1 MLVETSTD
9 NTLDMPMASTLDL
22 SVARQILRDHDSS
35 AIACLVA
42 AGALVGDDLFD
53 EEDGQPYSE
62 GELSW
67 LFEHTG
73 FKPLPSALA
82 KITGLLFAR
91 SGDEFTDSPEHFERL
106 TSAIVEGD
114 MFAYQDDKEDPTVPD
129 LYWAL
134 YQVGLTIEE
143 DDMLDEIGPRVE
155 KYIRKLIEE
164 EVEDVEGLAAEVAE
178 EGSDPSAL
186 DPYITRVL
194 VFRRAMMAADL
205 RRLGCKAEWLADL
218 DPELA
223 HDLELYDD

>member
-1 MLVETSTD
+1 MAMLDHPDTL
-9 NTLDMPMASTLDL
+9 LDMPMPGTLDV
-22 SVARQILRDHDSS
+22 SVAREILRDHDSS
-35 AIACLVA
+35 ALACLVSA
-42 AGALVGDDLFD
+42 AALLGDDLFD
-53 EEDGQPYSE
+53 EEDGQPWSE
-62 GELSW
+62 QELGW

-73 FKPLPSALA
+73 FKPLPASLS

-143 DDMLDEIGPRVE
+143 DDMLDELSPRVE
-155 KYIRKLIEE
+155 KYIQRLIED

-178 EGSDPSAL
+178 EGSDPDAIE
-186 DPYITRVL
+186 PYVTRIL

-223 HDLELYDD
+223 HDLELYDS